1 MKSKQT
7 LSWKTEKRKVRDLV
21 EYHGNPRV
29 ISDRQMEILQDSLK
43 RYSLAEIPAINLDNK
58 VLAGNQ
64 RLKALVLMGKADEE
78 IDVRVPSRKLT
89 KQEAEE
95 YLLLSNRSGGEWNWD
110 ALQEFSPDLLLDLG
124 FSDEDLSRI
133 WDDALEIKNES
144 SFVFE
149 EKVKEAE
156 HTKIQ
161 VGDMFALGEH
171 RVICGSSEDPEV
183 IKRLVGDKKVDAV
196 NTDIPYNI
204 GLSYDTGI
212 GQKQSYGGKTNDKK
226 SDVDYKLFVSKLIE
240 NGLLVTKPDSHW
252 AFWSDERYNGMIQDL
267 YKEYKIAFKRTCLW
281 IKSNQNPTPKIAF
294 NKSVEFCTYGI
305 TGKPYI
311 NEKVTN
317 LTEVMNKEV
326 GTGSRQTADITEL
339 LNIWLEDRLPTGS
352 YSHPTMKPPTL
363 YEKFLR
369 RVTKPGDVVLDMTA
383 GSGSL
388 LIGCEQMKRVAYL
401 CEIEPIFTQVII
413 NRYEEL
419 TGNKA
424 KKIS

>member
-1 MKSKQT
+1 MGTKQ

-21 EYHGNPRV
+21 EYDGNPRI
-29 ISDRQMEILQDSLK
+29 ISDRQMEILQDSLN

-89 KQEAEE
+89 KKEAEE

-124 FSDEDLSRI
+124 FDDNDLSRI
-133 WDDALEIKNES
+133 WDDLLEIHDD
-144 SFVFE
+144 SFNT
-149 EKVKEAE
+149 EKALKKAKA
-156 HTKIQ
+156 TKIKP
-161 VGDMFALGEH
+161 GDMFALGDH
-171 RVICGSSEDPEV
+171 RVICGSAEDPEV
-183 IKRLVGDKKVDAV
+183 IKRLVGKRKVDAV

-204 GLSYDTGI
+204 GLSYDKGI
-212 GQKQSYGGKTNDKK
+212 GNKQSYGGKTNDKK
-226 SDVDYKLFVSKLIE
+226 TDAEYKTFVSNLIT
-240 NGLLVTKPDSHW
+240 NALSVTKPDCHF
-252 AFWSDERYNGMIQDL
+252 AIWSDERYNGMIQDL
-267 YKEYKIAFKRTCLW
+267 YKAHKIDFKRTCLW

-294 NKSVEFCTYGI
+294 NKSIEFCTYGI
-305 TGKPYI
+305 TGKPFI
-311 NEKVTN
+311 NNKLRN

-326 GTGSRQTADITEL
+326 GTGARQTADITEL
-339 LNIWLEDRLPTGS
+339 LNIWLEDRIPTGD
-352 YSHPTMKPPTL
+352 YSHPTQKPPSL

-388 LIGCEQMKRVAYL
+388 LIGCEQMKRVALL
-401 CEIEPIFTQVII
+401 CEIEPIFTQLII
-413 NRYEEL
+413 DRYEHH

>member
-1 MKSKQT
+1 MKSIQS

-21 EYHGNPRV
+21 EYHGNPRI

-64 RLKALVLMGKADEE
+64 RLKALVLMGKSDED
-78 IDVRVPSRKLT
+78 IDVRVPSRKLS
-89 KQEAEE
+89 KKEAEE
-95 YLLLSNRSGGEWNWD
+95 YLLLSNRSGGEWNWE

-124 FSDEDLSRI
+124 FDDQDLSRI
-133 WDDALEIKNES
+133 WDEALEINDDS
-144 SFVFE
+144 SFDM
-149 EKVKEAE
+149 EKALAKAKT
-156 HTKIQ
+156 TKIK
-161 VGDMFALGEH
+161 VGEMFALGEH

-183 IKRLVGDKKVDAV
+183 IKRLVGNRKVDAV

-226 SDVDYKLFVSKLIE
+226 SDSEYRAFISKLIA
-240 NGLLVTKPDSHW
+240 NALTVVKPDCHF
-252 AFWSDERYNGMIQDL
+252 AIWSDERYNGMIQDL
-267 YKEYKIAFKRTCLW
+267 YKEHGIAFKRTCLW

-305 TGKPYI
+305 IGKPFI
-311 NEKVTN
+311 NDKVTN

-326 GTGSRQTADITEL
+326 GTGGRQIADIVDL
-339 LNIWLEDRLPTGS
+339 FNIWLEDRIPTGS
-352 YSHPTMKPPTL
+352 YNHPTQKPPSL

-388 LIGCEQMKRVAYL
+388 MIGCEQMKRVALL
-401 CEIEPIFTQVII
+401 CEIEPIFTQLII
-413 NRYEEL
+413 DRYEEL